1 MLNETEQKKGLSAER
16 YARYQRDGY
25 IVPDYQLS
33 PDTVA
38 KLQAMMQQIVR
49 DNPTLLNQPI
59 ICPNVRNSGV
69 QGLKVDNP
77 EGWMEVATDPH
88 ILDVMQTL
96 IGPDLILWGS
106 ALFYKAPRKGLPT
119 PWHRDGR
126 FFPIKPLETTS
137 VWIAIYDSVIENG
150 CLRIIPGSHVGR
162 DLGLHLTQP
171 TTSAILQEVLAESE
185 YDESKAV
192 DVELKAGQMVIFDVY
207 TTHGANGNS
216 GTLER
221 GGFSLRFMP
230 STSHYDHDSAERT
243 DQPGGSWD
251 TRPLFLLRGM
261 DRCGKNDFT
270 RGHPQPQAATGA
282 S

>member
-1 MLNETEQKKGLSAER
+1 MLSEEEKISALSKEQIEQ
-16 YARYQRDGY
+16 YQRDGY
-25 IVPDYQLS
+25 IVPDYRL
-33 PDTVA
+33 PPEKVE
-38 KLQAMMQQIVR
+38 KLQKMMQQIVR

-69 QGLKVDNP
+69 QGLKVDDP
-77 EGWMEVATDPH
+77 EGWMDVATDPQ
-88 ILDVMQTL
+88 ILDIMEAL

-106 ALFYKAPRKGLPT
+106 ALFYKAPHKGLPT

-126 FFPIKPLETTS
+126 FFPIKPLETSS

-150 CLRIIPGSHVGR
+150 CLRVIPGSHLAR
-162 DLGLHLTQP
+162 DLGVHVTTP
-171 TTSAILQEVLAESE
+171 TTTAILQEVLSETE
-185 YDESKAV
+185 YDESQAV
-192 DVELKAGQMVIFDVY
+192 DIELKAGQMVIFDVY

-230 STSHYDHDSAERT
+230 STSHYDHAAAERT

-251 TRPLFLLRGM
+251 TRPLFLLRGV

-270 RGHPQPQAATGA
+270 RGHPQPQAATEP